1 MLCLLGDKC
10 VLKELLHFR
19 MPDLLCLL
27 LQAGVPLRLFHKEI
41 EAYLCAEGLFDD
53 EITEDGIIIIS
64 IIYYRVVY
72 IVLIYMF
79 SD

>member
-1 MLCLLGDKC
+1 MHLLYLLRDKC

-19 MPDLLCLL
+19 MPDLLCSL

-53 EITEDGIIIIS
+53 EITEDGIIKII
-64 IIYYRVVY
+64 INVIY
-72 IVLIYMF
+72 
-79 SD
+79 